1 MTARLL
7 CLNIMD
13 TENEAC
19 PIGCKTK
26 AQTKTA
32 ESASSKGV
40 SLFSYF
46 AIVWTASFLCLLLH
60 IYLLNSQHYLPQE
73 LYDKATPEALTGV
86 VASKPIYTRFSFLA
100 SIDFDKAPATPFFNT
115 QEQPQERQAGS
126 NPVLDPALD
135 VTSAPPLELAEK
147 PQDNHVKFIRDI
159 IRCDTKLINQGE
171 VYSRLTAQQAIEYK
185 HEYDRRNSEV
195 FTTTLP
201 KTAILLAIIII
212 CFGACLSCLR
222 GNFFERT
229 SRANMTITIVIL
241 HTLMLI
247 LSHHVFMKFLPGSSL
262 HFYTLLPLALF
273 PILGAYLLGIRFG
286 ACISML
292 LSVITPVLLNDE
304 HSFSLL
310 VYSLVISIIG
320 IFSFHHVT
328 KRNGFLKGGLVIA
341 ATLILLNAFFIW
353 QLQIDIPRQEWIAFF
368 KGAGNPPWF
377 TFQLIVAALING
389 FIILVA
395 MFVLPTIFERWF
407 DVITPVALRELA
419 AEDHPLLEQLYTKAP
434 GTHEHAKAVAAM
446 AANAAQA
453 IGANKLLAK
462 VCGLFHDIGKLK
474 EPACFIENIGA
485 GQPNPHD
492 ELTPQE
498 SAEKIKEHVI
508 YGKQLAKKYGLQ
520 RPIME
525 AIACHH
531 GNDLIAF
538 FYNKA
543 LKEAELNNSK
553 PPNIEDFQYKQE
565 QPQRK
570 EVVIV
575 EIADIC
581 EAASRAEFINWK
593 SIDLE
598 TIKPFVDKL
607 IMAKM
612 QRRQFDHADITL
624 AELSKIADSIANEL
638 CVIYHSRAK
647 YSDRKQ
653 YDPQVSVTTSFIP
666 QQLQQND
673 NNLNQQFHRT

>member
-1 MTARLL
+1 MG
-7 CLNIMD
+7 

-19 PIGCKTK
+19 PIGDKPK
-26 AQTKTA
+26 AQNKTA
-32 ESASSKGV
+32 KSASSKGV

-60 IYLLNSQHYLPQE
+60 IYLINSQRYLPQE
-73 LYDKATPEALTGV
+73 LYDKATPETLTGV

-100 SIDFDKAPATPFFNT
+100 PVDFDKTPATPIFND
-115 QEQPQERQAGS
+115 QEQAQEQEAGS
-126 NPVLDPALD
+126 NPNLDPTVEA
-135 VTSAPPLELAEK
+135 ANEPPPKFVEK
-147 PQDNHVKFIRDI
+147 PQDAPMKFIRDI
-159 IRCDTKLINQGE
+159 IRCDTKLISQGE
-171 VYSRLTAQQAIEYK
+171 VYTRLTAQQAFEYK

-201 KTAILLAIIII
+201 KTAILLGIVII

-241 HTLMLI
+241 HFLMLT
-247 LSHHVFMKFLPGSSL
+247 LSHHIFMKYLPGSSL
-262 HFYTLLPLALF
+262 HFFTLLPLALF
-273 PILGAYLLGIRFG
+273 PILSAYLQGIRFG
-286 ACISML
+286 ACIAML
-292 LSVITPVLLNDE
+292 LSVITPIMLNDE
-304 HSFSLL
+304 HSFSLFI
-310 VYSLVISIIG
+310 YSLVISIIG
-320 IFSFHHVT
+320 IFSFHSVT

-341 ATLILLNAFFIW
+341 AVLTLLNAFFIW
-353 QLQIDIPRQEWIAFF
+353 HLQIDVPMQEWVAFF
-368 KGAGNPPWF
+368 KDASNPPWF
-377 TFQLIVAALING
+377 TLQLIIAALVNG

-395 MFVLPTIFERWF
+395 MFVLPTIFERCF

-543 LKEAELNNSK
+543 LKEAELNNSQ

-638 CVIYHSRAK
+638 CIVYHTRAK

-653 YDPQVSVTTSFIP
+653 PDPQTSITTSYFPPQP
-666 QQLQQND
+666 QQNS
-673 NNLNQQFHRT
+673 NNLRPAP